1 MRVLIADDEAPAR
14 RKLARFLSDYPD
26 VEIVAEA
33 SNGIDAIDLVAIE
46 KPDVVFLDVQ
56 MPDLDGIGVAE
67 ALSQQQNPPGIVF
80 VTAFDSHAV
89 AAFEVRAVD
98 YLLKPFD
105 RERFGKALDRVRTSG
120 AAAGT
125 TQDIA
130 ELLARVRRDE
140 GFARRLLAGD
150 GARSR
155 FVSVD
160 DVVRIEAEANRVVLH
175 CRDGRYTVR
184 ATLESIEARL
194 DPGRFARV
202 GRSHIVNIDCVAEV
216 HSWFHG
222 DYKLR
227 LRNGEEVMWSRR
239 YATKRKDL
247 FKP

>member
-14 RKLARFLSDYPD
+14 RKLARFLGEHADI
-26 VEIVAEA
+26 EIVAEA

-67 ALSQQQNPPGIVF
+67 ALSQQKRPPRIVF
-80 VTAFDSHAV
+80 VTAFDSYAV
-89 AAFEVRAVD
+89 AAFEVRAAD

-105 RERFGKALDRVRTSG
+105 RERFGKALDRVRSAG
-120 AAAGT
+120 AAGSSKDLA
-125 TQDIA
+125 D
-130 ELLARVRRDE
+130 LLARVRRDE

-150 GARSR
+150 GTRSR
-155 FVSVD
+155 FVPVS
-160 DVVRIEAEANRVVLH
+160 DVVRIEAEENRVVLH
-175 CRDGRYTVR
+175 CRDGQYTVR
-184 ATLESIEARL
+184 ATLEAIETRL
-194 DPGRFARV
+194 DPDRFARV

-216 HSWFHG
+216 NSWFHG

-227 LRNGEEVMWSRR
+227 LRNGEELMWSRR